1 MLDRLTDPLEHI
13 VKGMVPNVDYFAWY
27 RARVVRESLSATT
40 GKMTVDVLPDD
51 ARIPPMSGVH
61 LKLGLPATQ
70 VQITPGAYVQVG
82 WENGDPAKPQASM
95 WDGGEADALKMV
107 FTAVQ
112 LFLGAEAGAEPTI
125 RGATYL
131 TAQATLNAALIA
143 AFSAMAAASTTP
155 PLSTLAPSF
164 TAIAAALT
172 AFQAAAAGYPTIRAR
187 VF

>member
-1 MLDRLTDPLEHI
+1 MLDRLTDPIEHV

-27 RARVVRESLSATT
+27 RARVIREVLSDAT
-40 GKMTVDVLPDD
+40 GKMTVDVVPDD
-51 ARIPPMSGVH
+51 PRIPHLSGVH
-61 LKLGLPATQ
+61 LKLGIPAAR
-70 VQITPGAYVQVG
+70 VQISPGAYVLVG
-82 WENGDPAKPQASM
+82 WENGDPAKPQAGL

-107 FTAVQ
+107 FSAVQ
-112 LFLGAEAGAEPTI
+112 LFLGAEAGAQPTI
-125 RGATYL
+125 KGATYL

-164 TAIAAALT
+164 TAIATALT
-172 AFQAAAAGYPTIRAR
+172 AFQASAASYPTIRAR